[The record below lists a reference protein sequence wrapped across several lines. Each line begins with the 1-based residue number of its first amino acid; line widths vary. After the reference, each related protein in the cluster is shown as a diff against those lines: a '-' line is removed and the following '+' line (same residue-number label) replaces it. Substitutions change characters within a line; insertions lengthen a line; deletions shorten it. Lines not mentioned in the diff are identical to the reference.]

1 MSTDIGRFPKLI
13 ALWLGGKIDEKKNYK
28 YADFEHDIFILD
40 NPNSTRS
47 MTVFNL
53 IFLNKI
59 LFKNYSKQVQDFFFL
74 HEYGHLKMNLFFK
87 ILIYPT
93 PFALGFA
100 IMYNFYYLFLNTF
113 IFLYVPNIENRNTM
127 IVNLGVTILVIISF
141 IIINWINEIY
151 AEYFAVQQVGLQ
163 NYLMILN
170 ELSIKRP
177 ELSLYK
183 KVRRIFSSPP
193 DILFIWLFRRIQV
206 N

>member
-1 MSTDIGRFPKLI
+1 
-13 ALWLGGKIDEKKNYK
+13 
-28 YADFEHDIFILD
+28 
-40 NPNSTRS
+40 
-47 MTVFNL
+47 MTL
-53 IFLNKI
+53 AERKQR
-59 LFKNYSKQVQDFFFL
+59 KSKSS
-74 HEYGHLKMNLFFK
+74 
-87 ILIYPT
+87 
-93 PFALGFA
+93 
-100 IMYNFYYLFLNTF
+100 F
-113 IFLYVPNIENRNTM
+113 IFLYVTNIENRNTM